1 MEFAFKKYFTLT
13 EAMYILP
20 LVKRIVGDILDL
32 SHEIHALSLILGE
45 NDPGH
50 PQLQEML
57 DQLHG
62 YLAELEEMGCY
73 YKDWGFSVG
82 LVDFPAIIHGR
93 EVFLCWRSDEEEILY
108 YHDIEAGY
116 AGRKPIPR
124 DQYPGELSGDE

>member
-1 MEFAFKKYFTLT
+1 MEFAFQKYFTPG
-13 EAMYILP
+13 EAMRALP
-20 LVKRIVGDILDL
+20 LIKPIVDDILNL
-32 SHEIHALSLILGE
+32 SHEIHALSLVLGE

-57 DQLHG
+57 DKLHG

-73 YKDWGFSVG
+73 YKDWGFRIG
-82 LVDFPAIIHGR
+82 LVDFPAIIDEK

-116 AGRKPIPR
+116 AGRKPIPNEY
-124 DQYPGELSGDE
+124 YPGEWGEDQ